1 MSATGY
7 IIRFKTTLSDAFFLE
22 DEDNDRF
29 DEWFGE
35 QLVKKGLFNWE
46 LEDTPEGIL
55 DGTKLSLY
63 VDEFTYKHEL
73 EVFVKVDDGSHTYEE
88 LDDNEFYSML
98 MYSHSS
104 GYFVSP
110 YIENATF
117 EVYRDFEVFV

>member
-88 LDDNEFYSML
+88 LDDNSELYD
-98 MYSHSS
+98 
-104 GYFVSP
+104 
-110 YIENATF
+110 YIERDLA
-117 EVYRDFEVFV
+117 YRVIDEINKRQSC